1 MAIRNFTS
9 DNQAGVHPEV
19 LAAVAAA
26 NTAHQPSYGGDEH
39 TARLQEVVA
48 GHFGAGAVA
57 FPVFNGTG
65 ANVLALQA
73 AVPRWGSVV
82 CAAGAHLNNDEST
95 APEGVGGLKL
105 VPVPAADGKLTP
117 EAVDRHT
124 WGWGDEHRAQPAVV
138 TITQSTELGTVYAV
152 DEVRAIAEY
161 AHGKGMLLH
170 VDGAR
175 IANAAAHLEVGLAE
189 LTTRAGADLLS
200 FGGTKNGLLFGDA
213 VIVLR
218 PDLPELARS
227 IPFLRKRN
235 LQLASKMR
243 FVSAQLVALLD
254 GDLWLRSALRANAMA
269 SLLAERLREV
279 DGVRILHPVQ
289 ANAVFAEI
297 DQALVAPLR
306 NAFGFEEWDK
316 GGGVRWMC
324 AFDTTEQDVTA
335 FVAELTR
342 LSAAR

>member
-1 MAIRNFTS
+1 MATRNFRS

-26 NTAHQPSYGGDEH
+26 NTAHQPSYGADEH
-39 TARLQEVVA
+39 TTRLQDVVA
-48 GHFGAGAVA
+48 SHFGAGAVV

-82 CAAGAHLNNDEST
+82 CAAEAHLNNDEST

-105 VPVPAADGKLTP
+105 VPVPADDGKLTP
-117 EAVDRHT
+117 EAIDRHT
-124 WGWGDEHRAQPAVV
+124 WGWGDEHRAQPSAV
-138 TITQSTELGTVYAV
+138 TITQSTELGTVYEV

-175 IANAAAHLEVGLAE
+175 IANAAAHLDVGLAE
-189 LTTRAGADLLS
+189 LTTRAGVDLLS

-213 VIVLR
+213 VVVLR
-218 PDLPELARS
+218 PDLHELVRS
-227 IPFLRKRN
+227 IPFLRLRN

-254 GDLWLRSALRANAMA
+254 GDLWLRSARRANAMA
-269 SLLAERLREV
+269 TLLAERLSDV
-279 DGVRILHPVQ
+279 DGVRILHRVQ

-297 DQALVAPLR
+297 DQALVAPLQG
-306 NAFGFEEWDK
+306 AFDFEEWGG

-324 AFDTTEQDVTA
+324 AFDTTEQDVA
-335 FVAELTR
+335 DFVAELMR